1 MDLLLGVSMLMLER
15 VLDVKEELGTGVV
28 ASELSDVAGSS

>member
-1 MDLLLGVSMLMLER
+1 MLLGVSMLMLER

-28 ASELSDVAGSS
+28 TSELSDVAGSS